1 MGPPFTDTDHT
12 LWKFFSS
19 LGWRGVR
26 GIQIGVFISGSSSW
40 VWYFICRGCQA
51 LACGFV
57 LHSRCGGGA
66 PFWPLLLGVWAG
78 GPWEWLWEYRRRLAC
93 EWKRMVFWLISLP
106 REALYLWNV
115 FFHLGETPNFAKFH
129 QSFINSFRFLGNC
142 FSCKIMLKKN
152 LLQVFT
158 LSLDKVNLFSSL

>member
-1 MGPPFTDTDHT
+1 MGPPFTDNDHT

-26 GIQIGVFISGSSSW
+26 GIQIDVFIGGSNTW
-40 VWYFICRGCQA
+40 VWYFICRAVQLLPADLCCIPAAGAGRLFGLCFW
-51 LACGFV
+51 GF
-57 LHSRCGGGA
+57 G
-66 PFWPLLLGVWAG
+66 PG
-78 GPWEWLWEYRRRLAC
+78 GPWEWLWVYWHRLAC
-93 EWKRMVFWLISLP
+93 EWKLMVFWLISLP

-115 FFHLGETPNFAKFH
+115 IFHLGETPNFAKFH
-129 QSFINSFRFLGNC
+129 QSFSFLGNC